1 MEMKTQDCLKKAL
14 LDTQEKVRDF
24 MYYAENVNDKEL
36 SQCFKDFAKT
46 EGLQAQELHK
56 HIERLK

>member
-1 MEMKTQDCLKKAL
+1 MEMNTQDCLKKAL

-46 EGLQAQELHK
+46 EGLQAQELQN
-56 HIERLK
+56 I